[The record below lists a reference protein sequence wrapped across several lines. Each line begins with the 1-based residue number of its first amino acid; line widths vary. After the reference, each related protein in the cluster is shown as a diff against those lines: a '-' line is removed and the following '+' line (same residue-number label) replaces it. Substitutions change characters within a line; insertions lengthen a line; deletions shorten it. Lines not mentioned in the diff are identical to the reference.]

1 MYIYVYNMYMQYI
14 HIIYIYTKFMCVY
27 SASYPLKKSVVFLNV
42 TIINSTGV
50 MKTHRKELCQQDFQR
65 MKSLP

>member
-1 MYIYVYNMYMQYI
+1 MYM
-14 HIIYIYTKFMCVY
+14 CVRILHLI
-27 SASYPLKKSVVFLNV
+27 PEKSVVFLNV
-42 TIINSTGV
+42 IIINSTGV